1 MKFIGRSAPNPRA
14 HAIAAIS
21 TVAIA
26 GLLAVSQQQ
35 YAEAAPFKVYSPRVV
50 KGENEIEYRSFRD
63 VDKDDERD
71 GGEKHVFAI
80 GRGFTDYWFSELY
93 SVYAKD
99 PGASFKHD
107 ALEWENLFQLSEQG
121 KYWADFGLLTEYE
134 LTDHGPD
141 EIAIAP
147 IIEKTVDRWVGTLNL
162 FFERQVGREAG
173 SGTTF
178 AYAARLKY
186 LLHPQFEPAVEFFGE
201 PGRIDRFGSFNGQEH
216 WAGPAFYGQIGLGGT
231 SKLLYSAAYLF
242 GETSV
247 SSDNRAILRLEYEF
261 F

>member
-1 MKFIGRSAPNPRA
+1 MKLIGREIPKPRA
-14 HAIAAIS
+14 QALTAIS
-21 TVAIA
+21 IAAIA
-26 GLLAVSQQQ
+26 GLLAVSQPQ
-35 YAEAAPFKVYSPRVV
+35 YAEAAPFTVYSPRVI
-50 KGENEIEYRSFRD
+50 KGENEIEYRGFHD
-63 VDKDDERD
+63 IDGNDARD

-99 PGASFKHD
+99 PGASLKHD
-107 ALEWENLFQLSEQG
+107 ALEWENRFQLSEQG

-141 EIAIAP
+141 EIAIGP
-147 IIEKTVDRWVGTLNL
+147 IIEKTVDRWVGTVNL
-162 FFERQVGREAG
+162 LFERQVGSEADPR
-173 SGTTF
+173 TAF

-186 LLHPQFEPAVEFFGE
+186 LLHPKFEPAMEVFGE
-201 PGRIDRFGSFNGQEH
+201 PGRINRFGSFNGQEH
-216 WAGPAFYGQIGLGGT
+216 WAGPAVYGQTSLGGT
-231 SKLLYSAAYLF
+231 SKLLYSVAYLF
-242 GETSV
+242 GETAV